1 MEKIAVLGT
10 GYVGLVTGAGLADF
24 GNEVTCVDLD
34 ESKIAQLNEGKI
46 PFYEFSLGEVVERN
60 VRDGRLSFT
69 SDLRSAIRSART
81 IFIAVGTPPGAGGEA
96 DLSQVLAAARTIAEQ
111 MTSYKL
117 IIQKS
122 TVPVGTGEKV
132 LRLVESVL
140 AERGKSIPFDV
151 ASNPE
156 FLREGSAVEDFM
168 RPDRIVVGTW
178 SPKAEQIL
186 AGIYQRFYLNET
198 PLIRTTVQ
206 TAELIK
212 YASNAFLA
220 TKISFINEMANL
232 CEAVGGD
239 VKVVARAMGLDGR
252 IGRKFLH
259 AGPGYGGSCFPKDT
273 LALASFSR
281 KAGAASKIVE
291 ATIDV
296 NKRQRRRMLDKV
308 KQLVGDL
315 AGKQIGVLGLS
326 FKPQTDDVRDSV
338 AIELIKLMQKEGAEV
353 RAFDPVAMER
363 AAAELKKVTFA
374 EDPYSAAKG
383 ADALVIATEWNEFRM
398 LDLGKLRRLMRAPA
412 VVDCRNI
419 YDPATM
425 EGAGFDYVCVGRSR
439 YVPEREGA
447 APAKPKKGA
456 PGSGDGAGARKKG
469 PAAETRARTAT
480 NGRPAL
486 ERRKA

>member
-34 ESKIAQLNEGKI
+34 EAKIAVLKSGKI
-46 PFYEFSLGEVVERN
+46 PFYEFSLGEVVQRN
-60 VRDGRLSFT
+60 VQEGRLSFT
-69 SDLRSAIRSART
+69 SDLVSAIKGART
-81 IFIAVGTPPGAGGEA
+81 ILIAVGTPPGARGEA
-96 DLSQVLAAARTIAEQ
+96 DLSQVFAAARTIAEQ
-111 MTSYKL
+111 MTGYKL
-117 IIQKS
+117 IVQKS

-140 AERGKSIPFDV
+140 AERGKSIAFDV

-168 RPDRIVVGTW
+168 RPDRIVIGTW

-186 AGIYQRFYLNET
+186 SGIYQRFYLNET
-198 PLIRTTVQ
+198 PMVRTTVQ
-206 TAELIK
+206 SAELIK

-281 KAGAASKIVE
+281 KAGSPSKIVE
-291 ATIDV
+291 AAIEV
-296 NKRQRRRMLDKV
+296 NKHQRRRMLEKV
-308 KQLVGDL
+308 RDVVGGGL
-315 AGKQIGVLGLS
+315 AGKQIAVLGLS

-338 AIELIKLMQKEGAEV
+338 AIELIKAMQKEGAHI

-363 AAAELKKVTFA
+363 AAAELSKVEFA
-374 EDPYSAAKG
+374 DDSYSAARG
-383 ADALVIATEWNEFRM
+383 ADALVIATEWNEFRT
-398 LDLGKLRRLMRAPA
+398 LDLDKLRKQMRVAA

-419 YDPATM
+419 YDPAAM
-425 EGAGFDYVCVGRSR
+425 EQAGFRYVGVGRSQYAPDR
-439 YVPEREGA
+439 SHDA
-447 APAKPKKGA
+447 ANAKASAKPAGKPAAKPAARAGKKPRPASNGV
-456 PGSGDGAGARKKG
+456 PAGARKK
-469 PAAETRARTAT
+469 A
-480 NGRPAL
+480 
-486 ERRKA
+486 